1 MNYHIMPAGSTS
13 ESVLLE
19 IRANNNN
26 PATGLAF
33 NTAGLVA
40 RYTRPGETPV
50 AITLANQTV
59 TGAYV
64 SGGFKEI
71 DATNCPGL
79 YRFDI
84 PDAALV
90 AGKDQVMVSFHGFSA
105 SSTAYF
111 MFQLGGIVTEGSIA
125 TAPYKLKSDQTTC
138 EDKLELY
145 VGNTLSINLQIVDAN
160 LVPVAI
166 GTSTLLVR
174 VYDLSGN
181 LVTNYT
187 PTVQYNANGEMSFQ
201 LSTAVTSVAGLYNIY
216 VSKTGASDTVSF
228 GPLQLRVRS
237 L

>member
-40 RYTRPGETPV
+40 RYTRPGEAPV
-50 AITLANQTV
+50 PITLANQTV

>member
-1 MNYHIMPAGSTS
+1 MNYHIIPAGSTS

-26 PATGLAF
+26 PVTGLTFA
-33 NTAGLVA
+33 TAGLIV
-40 RYTRPGETPV
+40 RYTRPGSTPV
-50 AITLANQTV
+50 AVTLVTQTV
-59 TGAYV
+59 TGAYA
-64 SGGFKEI
+64 SGGFCEV

-84 PDAALV
+84 PNAALV
-90 AGKDQVMVSFHGFSA
+90 GGVDQVMVSFHGFSA

-111 MFQLGGIVTEGSIA
+111 MFQLGGIVTEGTIA

-138 EDKLELY
+138 EDKLDLY
-145 VGNTLSINLQIVDAN
+145 VGNTIDINLQLVDAN
-160 LVPVAI
+160 LAPVAI

-181 LVTNYT
+181 LVTNFT
-187 PTVQYNANGEMSFQ
+187 PSVQFNTNGEISFS
-201 LSTAVTSVAGLYNIY
+201 LSTAVTSVAGNYNIY
-216 VSKTGASDTVSF
+216 VSKTAAGNTISF

>member
-1 MNYHIMPAGSTS
+1 MPAGSTS

>member
-26 PATGLAF
+26 PATGLVF

>member
-26 PATGLAF
+26 PATGLVF

-40 RYTRPGETPV
+40 RYTRPGEAPV
-50 AITLANQTV
+50 PITLANQTV